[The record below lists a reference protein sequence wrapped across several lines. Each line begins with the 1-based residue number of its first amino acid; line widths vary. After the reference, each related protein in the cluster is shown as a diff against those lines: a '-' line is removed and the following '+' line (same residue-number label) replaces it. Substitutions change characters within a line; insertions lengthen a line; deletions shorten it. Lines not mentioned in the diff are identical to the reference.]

1 MDKVAKFGG
10 PILINEGLIKNK
22 VKDEGKI
29 ANINERPNWTLER
42 LNWLNQGLNWKINKV
57 WKLF

>member
-1 MDKVAKFGG
+1 
-10 PILINEGLIKNK
+10 LINKGLIKNK

-29 ANINERPNWTLER
+29 AKINKRPNWTLER

>member
-1 MDKVAKFGG
+1 
-10 PILINEGLIKNK
+10 LINEGLIKNK